1 MLKLSARYWYK
12 VPENTKWS
20 SDLLWLSNHCCGG
33 VRASLGSV
41 LGNSLHA
48 AFRWAFRCFQRRF
61 GQYYGTHCDITA
73 IVGCCCLFFFQ
84 LSSQPLA
91 LGTGRGDLTGR
102 HSSTTSAHPKCRN
115 PHTHFPPEPYA
126 CFTEEDDGSPLRYVV
141 CPPSTGHFVPSPPW
155 HPARSPAH
163 GVMLEPGEA
172 VWAEAPPAFAS
183 LSPLFSASSLEHWA
197 PTAFLFKCICL
208 AVFSFSPKTC
218 SSCLGD
224 LSIWPSGCVF

>member
-1 MLKLSARYWYK
+1 M
-12 VPENTKWS
+12 KWS
-20 SDLLWLSNHCCGG
+20 SGLLWLSDHCCWGLW
-33 VRASLGSV
+33 ASLGSV

-48 AFRWAFRCFQRRF
+48 AFRWAFRCFQRRCR
-61 GQYYGTHCDITA
+61 QCYGTHCDITA
-73 IVGCCCLFFFQ
+73 IVGCCFVFQ

-102 HSSTTSAHPKCRN
+102 HGSTTSAHPKCRN
-115 PHTHFPPEPYA
+115 PPPPPSRALCLFYWGRWWFFP
-126 CFTEEDDGSPLRYVV
+126 FTTWL
-141 CPPSTGHFVPSPPW
+141 CPPSTEHFVPSPPW

-163 GVMLEPGEA
+163 GVVLESGEA

-197 PTAFLFKCICL
+197 PTAFLFKCVCL